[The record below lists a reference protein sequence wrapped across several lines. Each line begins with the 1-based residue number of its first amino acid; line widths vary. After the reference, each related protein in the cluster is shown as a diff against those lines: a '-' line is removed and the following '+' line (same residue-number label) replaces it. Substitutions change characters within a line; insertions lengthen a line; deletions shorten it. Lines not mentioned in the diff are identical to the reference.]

1 MKKKNKFKLGTWIT
15 SFNPPAL
22 EIISEL
28 KFDWICIDMEHSTIN
43 FDQLAILISI
53 IQKSQI
59 EAWVRVGNNELL
71 QIKKSLFLRKNLK
84 LQ

>member
-28 KFDWICIDMEHSTIN
+28 I
-43 FDQLAILISI
+43 ISP
-53 IQKSQI
+53 
-59 EAWVRVGNNELL
+59 
-71 QIKKSLFLRKNLK
+71 
-84 LQ
+84 